1 MIRVLR
7 RRKPR
12 RTKMKLQITLSCGT
26 RKVRREA
33 TIVYPKK
40 LYTFELQSELAGMF
54 EGFKTMAEIARK
66 SEDARRRAL
75 PYRRTVVRHLVRLHR
90 PRKLKRR

>member
-1 MIRVLR
+1 MIRR
-7 RRKPR
+7 INPR
-12 RTKMKLQITLSCGT
+12 RTKMKVQITLICGAK
-26 RKVRREA
+26 KVRREA

-40 LYTFELQSELAGMF
+40 LYTFELKSELAGMF

-75 PYRRTVVRHLVRLHR
+75 PYRRTVRPLFR
-90 PRKLKRR
+90 PRPYRRKR